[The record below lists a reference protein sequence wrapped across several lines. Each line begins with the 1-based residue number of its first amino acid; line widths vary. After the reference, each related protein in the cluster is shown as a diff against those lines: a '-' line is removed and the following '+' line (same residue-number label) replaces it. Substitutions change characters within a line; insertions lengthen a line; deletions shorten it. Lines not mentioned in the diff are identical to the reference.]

1 MSDPEK
7 SCAAPPESGSS
18 HLPLF
23 LDLKDRPVVIFGG
36 GSVSERKAGLFSLY
50 APVRVISRDFSSGLL
65 EMAGE
70 PSRRLEL
77 IRCNLSRTA
86 SAELSRFVRGA
97 FIAIPATSDSGL
109 NAAIEEVCEREG
121 VLINRVE
128 GVGDVVVP
136 SIIRKGSIAIALTT
150 EVPGFTRYL
159 RRHLEEALPDSY
171 VLMARLLSQIRRENR
186 QLISS
191 QRERAA
197 IIRRILEDE
206 QVWRLLSVS
215 YEKAYMRARSH
226 AGLDERDSLDAGDA
240 QEGLH

>member
-1 MSDPEK
+1 
-7 SCAAPPESGSS
+7 
-18 HLPLF
+18 
-23 LDLKDRPVVIFGG
+23 
-36 GSVSERKAGLFSLY
+36 
-50 APVRVISRDFSSGLL
+50 
-65 EMAGE
+65 
-70 PSRRLEL
+70 
-77 IRCNLSRTA
+77 
-86 SAELSRFVRGA
+86 
-97 FIAIPATSDSGL
+97 
-109 NAAIEEVCEREG
+109 
-121 VLINRVE
+121 
-128 GVGDVVVP
+128 
-136 SIIRKGSIAIALTT
+136 
-150 EVPGFTRYL
+150 
-159 RRHLEEALPDSY
+159 